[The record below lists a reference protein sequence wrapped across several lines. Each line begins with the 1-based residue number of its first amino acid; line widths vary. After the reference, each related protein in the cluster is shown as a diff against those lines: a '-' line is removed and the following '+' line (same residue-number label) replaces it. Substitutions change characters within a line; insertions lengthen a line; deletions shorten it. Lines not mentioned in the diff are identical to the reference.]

1 MPEIVYVLLGALLS
15 FATALAIG
23 PFAIKLLHR
32 LKFGQSIRSEGPQSH
47 LKKAGTPTMGGVI
60 ILVALLVGILVVGK
74 LTTEVVFLLLLTVG
88 FGIIGL
94 IDDLIIVITKR
105 NLGLT
110 ARQKLFAQIV
120 LATVAAV
127 FLSRVPSA
135 TTQLIPFTNLKLTFP
150 VLSFNPLFLIF
161 AAFVIVSESNAVN
174 LTDGLDGLA
183 GGTVAI
189 AVLTFGALALVMGEY
204 GVALFSFCLAGA
216 CFGFVWFNCPPAKV
230 FMGDTGSLA
239 LGAALAGI
247 ALYTRLSFFLLIV
260 GGIFLAEVLSDVIQV
275 ASYKTSGKRGFRMAP
290 LHHHFELG
298 GMLEPQI
305 MSRFWMIG
313 MVLGVLG
320 VLGFFVK

>member
-1 MPEIVYVLLGALLS
+1 MPEIVRVLLGALVS
-15 FATALAIG
+15 FVTVLAVG
-23 PFAIKLLHR
+23 PFTIKILHR
-32 LKFGQSIRSEGPQSH
+32 LKFGQSIRSEGPQTH
-47 LKKAGTPTMGGVI
+47 LKKAGTPTMGGVMILAALI
-60 ILVALLVGILVVGK
+60 IGILVIGK
-74 LTTEVVFLLLLTVG
+74 FTPEVIFLLLLTLG

-120 LATVAAV
+120 LAAVAAV
-127 FLSRVPSA
+127 FLSNVPSA
-135 TTQLIPFTNLKLTFP
+135 TTQLIPFTNFKLTFP
-150 VLSFNPLFLIF
+150 VSGFNPLFVIF
-161 AAFVIVSESNAVN
+161 AAFVIVAESNAVN

-189 AVLTFGALALVMGEY
+189 AVLALGALALVMGEY
-204 GVALFSFCLAGA
+204 GVAIFTFCLAGA

-247 ALYTRLSFFLLIV
+247 ALYTRLSIFLLII
-260 GGIFLAEVLSDVIQV
+260 GGIFLAEVLSVVIQV
-275 ASYKTSGKRGFRMAP
+275 TSYKTSGKRVFRMSP

-305 MSRFWMIG
+305 MVRFWIIG

-320 VLGFFVK
+320 VLGYFIK

>member
-1 MPEIVYVLLGALLS
+1 MPEIVRVLLGALVS
-15 FATALAIG
+15 FVTVLVVG
-23 PFAIKLLHR
+23 PYTIKILHR
-32 LKFGQSIRSEGPQSH
+32 LKFGQSIRSEGPQTH
-47 LKKAGTPTMGGVI
+47 LKKAGTPTMGGLM
-60 ILVALLVGILVVGK
+60 ILVALIIGILVIGK
-74 LTTEVVFLLLLTVG
+74 LNPEVIFLLSLTLG

-120 LATVAAV
+120 LAAVAAV
-127 FLSRVPSA
+127 FLSNVPSA
-135 TTQLIPFTNLKLTFP
+135 TTQLIPFTNFKLTFP
-150 VLSFNPLFLIF
+150 VSSFNPLFVIF
-161 AAFVIVSESNAVN
+161 AVFVIVAESNAVN

-189 AVLTFGALALVMGEY
+189 AVLALGALALVMGEY
-204 GVALFSFCLAGA
+204 GVALFTFCLAGA
-216 CFGFVWFNCPPAKV
+216 CFGFVWFNCTPAKV

-247 ALYTRLSFFLLIV
+247 ALYTRVSIFLLII
-260 GGIFLAEVLSDVIQV
+260 GGIFLAEVLSVVIQV
-275 ASYKTSGKRGFRMAP
+275 TSYKTSGKRVFRMSP

-305 MSRFWMIG
+305 MVRFWIIG

-320 VLGFFVK
+320 VLGYFIK